1 VYLLPGDT
9 FRTVDGEE
17 VVASFFAPWDRKSEP
32 YIRLATGDYPFLK
45 AAHGRDDALASI
57 LASFA
62 RQVVRY
68 QHWVE
73 TGNLSARGI
82 GRRASSI
89 MRKYES
95 STDHP

>member
-17 VVASFFAPWDRKSEP
+17 VVASFFAPWDRRSEP